1 MRNPAL
7 ASLEEVA
14 VSMGMVLMLLRVW
27 RKTMADVVT
36 IVAEPRERV
45 GKGASRAVRR
55 AGNVPAVI
63 YGDNKEPESIQIPQN
78 EIIRLLN
85 RGGFMSHI
93 YNVQVGKKKT
103 SVLPRDLQVHPVTDM
118 PMHIDF
124 LRLGKGAVVT
134 MELPIKVVGEEEA
147 VGLSRGGVINYT
159 RHEIE
164 VNVPA
169 NAIPEFIEVSIA
181 GLDINDA
188 VKISDVKLPKGV
200 EPTITDRDFTIC
212 AIVAPSGLK
221 SAAADAEGAEEGE
234 VEETA
239 AEESGE
245 E

>member
-1 MRNPAL
+1 
-7 ASLEEVA
+7 
-14 VSMGMVLMLLRVW
+14 
-27 RKTMADVVT
+27 MADIVT

-45 GKGASRAVRR
+45 GKGASRASRR
-55 AGNVPAVI
+55 AGKVPAVI
-63 YGDNKEPESIQIPQN
+63 YGDNKEPEAIQIPQN

-85 RGGFMSHI
+85 RGGFMSHTFE
-93 YNVQVGKKKT
+93 VQVGKKT
-103 SVLPRDLQVHPVTDM
+103 TTVLPRDLQLHPVSDM

-134 MELPIKVVGEEEA
+134 MEVPIKVVGEEQSA
-147 VGLSRGGVINYT
+147 GLKRGGVINYT

-164 VNVPA
+164 VHVPA
-169 NAIPEFIEVSIA
+169 NAIPEYIEVSVA
-181 GLDINDA
+181 DLDINEA

-221 SAAADAEGAEEGE
+221 SSSNAAGEEEAAEG
-234 VEETA
+234 
-239 AEESGE
+239 GE